1 MECWLDDTPLKMN
14 RVYRAEIG
22 KVLKLGKSTL
32 GIRTYLRFEAHLAV
46 ESYLNSVAFYTP
58 ITPVQQLKDGDQYHF
73 LDVPSKIEENPVH
86 LNVDDSYLDA
96 TELNVM
102 AGTDWSLLNLGQQ
115 NKLLTE
121 FHKIISQNRM
131 GYRLST
137 SVKIDVPKLL
147 SQIVLPGT
155 VQLTPGGQLLIAT
168 ADCQVTGAIYK
179 YFNCMKIHFHD
190 WFKKRRT
197 GNYFFKYT
205 SLKGTRNCGP

>member
-147 SQIVLPGT
+147 SQIVLQAQCNLPWRTTSHCDGRLPSNGGYLQILQLHET
-155 VQLTPGGQLLIAT
+155 SLSRLVQ
-168 ADCQVTGAIYK
+168 
-179 YFNCMKIHFHD
+179 
-190 WFKKRRT
+190 KKKDR
-197 GNYFFKYT
+197 NYF
-205 SLKGTRNCGP
+205 